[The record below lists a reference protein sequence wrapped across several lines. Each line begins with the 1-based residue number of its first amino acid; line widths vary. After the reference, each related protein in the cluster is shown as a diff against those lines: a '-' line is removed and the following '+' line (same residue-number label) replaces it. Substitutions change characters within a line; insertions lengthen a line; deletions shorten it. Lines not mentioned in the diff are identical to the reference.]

1 MPANPP
7 TNTRVKIR
15 YGLILQG
22 VLARA
27 LTAQGYAYDE
37 TPAYDEDSEVPD
49 FLIPNADEPEFA
61 VEVHQT
67 DARDHFR
74 MKTLRSLTA
83 VAEVKAYFGPDVVSV
98 NVLFGDPDAEL
109 PEANLRAM
117 CGIFDVNV
125 LLQRD
130 ADGAGRSE
138 IRGLEAA
145 ALELA
150 KDTNVSTADA
160 AEQLVASHGLGVAAI
175 GELMNSSLENGTVNG
190 TLTPMW
196 EAEQERRN
204 ALGDAPAPGN
214 ATFYKKNMIR
224 SLYFQDSDFDAM
236 VEEVDPDAWPE
247 SAQQQVIRT
256 KIGEVAEDIDGDH
269 LEIDPEFAQF
279 LRDPDTPHLRG
290 LCKAVLDEN
299 EAMHWFFEDIRDSDR
314 RKAMVGKF
322 LSSLES
328 RDSFDV
334 DFIQNFETGISEDI
348 VHTRCWFADLMP
360 LCLRASHNQFNRLM
374 VVHPDYSLRL
384 GNPYNNITIRSG
396 RLGQDQEKID
406 IFSSVALATFWEQL
420 EMAANDEGPNMSAGE
435 LEDRLLQLRMT
446 GAMRLRHLEPLS
458 LMFRSIAKEIGLN
471 LETQRIQSVLS
482 DLGEEV
488 AVGAFDFWSVSNG
501 DISTVVLANAIAAE
515 GNPRDKAKEWGAR
528 RFASLYRLPGGNLQN
543 CSGQKAIFV
552 IDGIWEQSDVT
563 RLYRS
568 GWDYVVRM
576 GDLENALCE
585 VFAIY

>member
-1 MPANPP
+1 MAEGLS
-7 TNTRVKIR
+7 NTRIKIR

-37 TPAYDEDSEVPD
+37 TPAYDVDSEVPD
-49 FLIPNADEPEFA
+49 FLIPNAQQPEFA

-67 DARDHFR
+67 EARNHFQ
-74 MKTLRSLTA
+74 MKTLRSVTA
-83 VAEVKAYFGPDVVSV
+83 VAEVKAFFGPDVVSV
-98 NVLFGDPDAEL
+98 NVLFGDPDSEL

-130 ADGAGRSE
+130 ADKTARAVIRS
-138 IRGLEAA
+138 LEGA

-150 KDTNVSTADA
+150 KDTAVSTADA
-160 AEQLVASHGLGVAAI
+160 ADQLQKSYGPGVAAI
-175 GELMNSSLENGTVNG
+175 GELMSNALADGAVNG
-190 TLTPMW
+190 SLTPMW
-196 EAEQERRN
+196 TAEQQRRN
-204 ALGDAPAPGN
+204 ALGHPPAPGN
-214 ATFYKKNMIR
+214 ATFYKKNIIR
-224 SLYFQDSDFDAM
+224 SLYFPDSDFDAM
-236 VEEVDPDAWPE
+236 VGESDPDAWPE

-256 KIGEVAEDIDGDH
+256 KIGEITEEIDGDH

-279 LRDPDTPHLRG
+279 LRDPDTPRLRD

-299 EAMHWFFEDIRDSDR
+299 EAMHWFFEDIRDSNR
-314 RKAMVGKF
+314 RQTMVGTF
-322 LSSLES
+322 LSSLDS
-328 RDSFDV
+328 RELFSD
-334 DFIQNFETGISEDI
+334 DFIQNFETGLSEGI
-348 VHTRCWFADLMP
+348 EHTRCWFADLMP

-396 RLGQDQEKID
+396 RLGNDQEKIN
-406 IFSSVALATFWEQL
+406 IFSSVALSTFWAQL
-420 EMAANDEGPNMSAGE
+420 DLAANDEGANMSAGE
-435 LEDRLLQLRMT
+435 LDDRLLQLRMT

-458 LMFRSIAKEIGLN
+458 LMFRSIANEIGLN

-482 DLGEEV
+482 DLGDEA
-488 AVGAFDFWSVSNG
+488 AVGAFDFWTVANG
-501 DISTVVLANAIAAE
+501 DNSAVILANAIAAE

-528 RFASLYRLPGGNLQN
+528 RFATLYRLPGGGLENH
-543 CSGQKAIFV
+543 SGQKAIFV

-576 GDLENALCE
+576 GDLDSALRD
-585 VFAIY
+585 VFAIQ